1 MTSTGLHRRVL
12 LHPAA
17 CRCSQEATRELLW
30 PGSTGT
36 STTQKQNTT
45 NKTKTKREKQQHH
58 KPQERAKRNR
68 PRQRNSEHKEH
79 TTTNNKEGNTDMR
92 TATPRNFMVLPARRR
107 CLTSVRGDSWTRN
120 VSEHQVEQDRPRE
133 PTRAKEGRTQGPKDP
148 RTQQD
153 RKRPKEGARA
163 EKRQTANPRTSKRA

>member
-1 MTSTGLHRRVL
+1 MQPRSDQR
-12 LHPAA
+12 
-17 CRCSQEATRELLW
+17 ATLAGQYGHKHNKGAERD
-30 PGSTGT
+30 
-36 STTQKQNTT
+36 KQNK
-45 NKTKTKREKQQHH
+45 NKGEREHN
-58 KPQERAKRNR
+58 KPQAKAKPNQ
-68 PRQRNSEHKEH
+68 PRQRTSERKER
-79 TTTNNKEGNTDMR
+79 TTPNNKEGNTDMR